1 MNIYISGI
9 GIVSAL
15 GIGVE
20 KNIENLCAEHTGIS
34 ALTYIDS
41 IHKNTLP
48 VGEVKATDKELLAII
63 NPKNTKNITR
73 TSALGII
80 AAKEALQTA
89 QLSEDAI
96 KKIAIISSST
106 AGGMRE
112 SEQTFNAFLQDKN
125 NIDFLSTHDG
135 NDSTEK
141 IAEELGIRNFHT
153 TINTACSSSA
163 NAVILGARMIKSG
176 LYDTVLVGGSDAL
189 AKFTINGFNS
199 LLLLDKEICKPFD
212 ATRRGINLGEGAGYL
227 VLESEKSIQKR
238 KHTPIA
244 QLKGYANRNDTFHPS
259 ATSPE
264 GRGLQ
269 LSMSDAL
276 KMAGLQHSD
285 IDYINAHG
293 TATPNNDLTEGV
305 AMKTVFNGNVPSF
318 SSTKSYTGHCLG
330 AASSM
335 EAIYSILAIKHNTVF
350 KNLNF
355 NIPIEGHAL
364 IPQLET
370 TSHKNVTHVLSN
382 SAGMGG
388 FCSSLIFQK
397 TNA

>member
-1 MNIYISGI
+1 MSIFISGI

-15 GIGVE
+15 GIGIEKNVE
-20 KNIENLCAEHTGIS
+20 KLLSESTGI
-34 ALTYIDS
+34 AELHYIES
-41 IHKNTLP
+41 IHKNVLP
-48 VGEVKATDKELLAII
+48 VGEVKASDSELIELAELT
-63 NPKNTKNITR
+63 NVKNITR

-89 QLSEDAI
+89 NLSSKDL

-112 SEQTFNAFLQDKN
+112 SEQKFNAFLQDTN
-125 NIDFLSTHDG
+125 NEDFLTAHDG

-163 NAVILGARMIKSG
+163 NTIILGARMIKSG

-189 AKFTINGFNS
+189 SKFTINGFNS

-212 ATRRGINLGEGAGYL
+212 ENRKGINLGEGAGYL
-227 VLESEKSIQKR
+227 VLESESSLKRR

-244 QLKGYANRNDTFHPS
+244 ALKGYANRNDTFHPS

-269 LSMSDAL
+269 LSMNEAL
-276 KMAGLQHSD
+276 KMAGIQHSE

-293 TATPNNDLTEGV
+293 TATLNNDLTEGV
-305 AMKTVFNGNVPSF
+305 AMKTVFENNVPAF

-330 AASSM
+330 AAGSM
-335 EAIYSILAIKHNTVF
+335 EAIFSILALQHHTTF

-355 NIPIEGHAL
+355 HASITEHDLTPEVKTNTQRNI
-364 IPQLET
+364 T
-370 TSHKNVTHVLSN
+370 YVLSN

-397 TNA
+397 VST

>member
-1 MNIYISGI
+1 MSIYISGI

-20 KNIENLCAEHTGIS
+20 ENAKKLLSGSTGVTELHYIE
-34 ALTYIDS
+34 S
-41 IHKNTLP
+41 IHKNVLP
-48 VGEVKATDKELLAII
+48 VGEVKASDTELLQLA
-63 NPKNTKNITR
+63 KLTSTKNITR

-80 AAKEALQTA
+80 AAKEAIKTA
-89 QLSEDAI
+89 QLSPDEI
-96 KKIAIISSST
+96 KKIAIVSSST

-112 SEQTFNAFLQDKN
+112 SEQKFNAFLQGKN
-125 NIDFLSTHDG
+125 NEDFLSTHDG

-163 NAVILGARMIKSG
+163 NAIILGARMIKSG
-176 LYDTVLVGGSDAL
+176 LYDMVLVGGSDAL

-199 LLLLDKEICKPFD
+199 LLLLDKEACKPFD
-212 ATRRGINLGEGAGYL
+212 AKRKGINLGEGAGYL
-227 VLESEKSIQKR
+227 VLESESSIKKR

-244 QLKGYANRNDTFHPS
+244 ELIGYANRNDTFHPS

-269 LSMSDAL
+269 LSMTDAL
-276 KMAGLQHSD
+276 KMAGLQHSE

-293 TATPNNDLTEGV
+293 TATLNNDLTEGI
-305 AMKTVFNGNVPSF
+305 AMKTVFNNNVPSF

-330 AASSM
+330 AAGSM
-335 EAIYSILAIKHNTVF
+335 EAIFSIFAIQHNTVF

-355 NIPIEGHAL
+355 KTPISEHAL
-364 IPQLET
+364 TPQLIT
-370 TSHKNVTHVLSN
+370 TSQKNITHVLSN

-397 TNA
+397 TST